1 MLALSY
7 YRYHCRFGGFGHI
20 PARTLSSP
28 FCSTK
33 YAEESGWT
41 SLARSETTPRY
52 SKRSP
57 MVLISASESS
67 SKNTLVYIFRN
78 PAETEKGVGRWRRE
92 REYPVN
98 HSAKTEGSIMF
109 HTHTL
114 SHTQSFS
121 QEVIIYHTRTHD
133 IMGQIHNRQARTHKQ
148 QRNTH
153 EVYPVEQGPES
164 RAWTNTR
171 LWQT

>member
-1 MLALSY
+1 MVSRVGRRSSQIVRIKY
-7 YRYHCRFGGFGHI
+7 YYPFNYRFGGFGHI
-20 PARTLSSP
+20 PERILSSP
-28 FCSTK
+28 CRSTK
-33 YAEESGWT
+33 YDEESGWT

-78 PAETEKGVGRWRRE
+78 PAEREKGVGRWR

-109 HTHTL
+109 HTHT
-114 SHTQSFS
+114 H
-121 QEVIIYHTRTHD
+121 
-133 IMGQIHNRQARTHKQ
+133 THKHSLALAYTP
-148 QRNTH
+148 RPCHRGGSLSTS
-153 EVYPVEQGPES
+153 PT
-164 RAWTNTR
+164 ACTR
-171 LWQT
+171 